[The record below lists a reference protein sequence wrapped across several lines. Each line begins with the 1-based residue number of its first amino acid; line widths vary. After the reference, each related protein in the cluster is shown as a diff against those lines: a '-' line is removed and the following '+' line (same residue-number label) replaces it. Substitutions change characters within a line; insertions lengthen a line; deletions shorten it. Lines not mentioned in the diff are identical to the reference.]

1 MRNYAKRCSMLIG
14 GDDLLRRRK
23 RPLDG
28 ACLGRQ
34 LDGESRQGNAEA
46 SENLKNMTISPSR
59 WFAGVF
65 ARFTRK
71 VADTAAIQLFWR
83 VFLRNRIFLYQ
94 HGARDRRHP
103 EEVSGFVDLE
113 CTLRTFVRLSANCV
127 IPLRSLRSHPRVNTR
142 GSPKYSL
149 HYRLPFLRS
158 SASPREVFI
167 LYCLLPTAS
176 LPVQPV

>member
-1 MRNYAKRCSMLIG
+1 MLIG

-65 ARFTRK
+65 ARYRKLDPLPPSAAAENLSGSRIKSAIYALSSPYFPCLPKIFTFFK
-71 VADTAAIQLFWR
+71 
-83 VFLRNRIFLYQ
+83 IFPIYRFSI
-94 HGARDRRHP
+94 A
-103 EEVSGFVDLE
+103 E
-113 CTLRTFVRLSANCV
+113 LSV
-127 IPLRSLRSHPRVNTR
+127 
-142 GSPKYSL
+142 
-149 HYRLPFLRS
+149 
-158 SASPREVFI
+158 
-167 LYCLLPTAS
+167 
-176 LPVQPV
+176 